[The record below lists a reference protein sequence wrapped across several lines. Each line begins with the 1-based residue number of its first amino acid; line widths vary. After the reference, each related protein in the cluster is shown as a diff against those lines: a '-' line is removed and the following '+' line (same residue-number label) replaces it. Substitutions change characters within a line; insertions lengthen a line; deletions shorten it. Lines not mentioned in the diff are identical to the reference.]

1 MVWILKLL
9 EVMMGKS
16 SRGNLFCVYVTCRWS
31 AIAAHL
37 PGRTD
42 NEIKNY
48 WNTHLKKRLM
58 QMGID
63 PVSHHHKTSTD
74 DQSSL
79 EHLAARDVVQSQC
92 TTSPDI
98 IVSKPLIS
106 SKLSH
111 MLQWDSARL
120 EAEARVANES
130 ASQLKCSQVRS
141 RPGPS
146 FLQIQSSSSSSSSFF
161 ISFPDQLFSSGFASV
176 FVVDL

>member
-9 EVMMGKS
+9 VVMMGKS
-16 SRGNLFCVYVTCRWS
+16 SRGNWFCVCVTCRWS

-63 PVSHHHKTSTD
+63 PVSHDHKTSTD

-79 EHLAARDVVQSQC
+79 EHLAAREVVQSQC

-120 EAEARVANES
+120 EAEARLANES

-146 FLQIQSSSSSSSSFF
+146 FLQTPVFF
-161 ISFPDQLFSSGFASV
+161 FFSSLLHV
-176 FVVDL
+176 FP